1 MRSFKILLATAMLVL
16 SALPAI
22 PAGAQAEG
30 ELIKVEAEGFA
41 PIKGGDMS
49 GAREA
54 AKRSAYRDA
63 LEKALGAHVTGITEM
78 KNYEVVKDKVFSQTT
93 GLVKQF
99 DIVREKVGD
108 DGILYLTDRKSV
120 V

>member
-1 MRSFKILLATAMLVL
+1 MRVFRLLLVAILLVL

-22 PAGAQAEG
+22 PARAQAEG

-41 PIKGGDMS
+41 PIKGGDKS

-63 LEKALGAHVTGITEM
+63 SSRTRSSPRPRGW
-78 KNYEVVKDKVFSQTT
+78 
-93 GLVKQF
+93 
-99 DIVREKVGD
+99 
-108 DGILYLTDRKSV
+108 
-120 V
+120 